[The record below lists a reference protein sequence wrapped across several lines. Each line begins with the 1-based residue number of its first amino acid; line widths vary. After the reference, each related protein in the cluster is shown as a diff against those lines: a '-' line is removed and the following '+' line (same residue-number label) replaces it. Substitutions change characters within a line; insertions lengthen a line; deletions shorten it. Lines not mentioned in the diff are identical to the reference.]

1 MSFSFPCRQNLPDN
15 IFEDIMLM
23 AGLGSLQDLH
33 KCRQVCQRWK
43 VMISQMT
50 KQKKDNI
57 RRRAESLAP
66 QIRRGHYDD
75 FVTAAC
81 LHHHGI
87 LIGSVDFM
95 KLDEDV
101 DVDLAS
107 VPAEHLASL
116 ASCVTN
122 DLIINNVSNCDLV
135 SILDSVKCKGLKIN
149 RQTLS
154 CEETQALVRAME
166 SGVEV
171 VVLGLGGEVSLD
183 FRALTQY
190 SGQGKCERL
199 VCYADTADTYSRE
212 EVRSWAEKNN
222 WTALMRHDYFDLI
235 QARSNISFLSKFGIY
250 TIFS

>member
-1 MSFSFPCRQNLPDN
+1 
-15 IFEDIMLM
+15 
-23 AGLGSLQDLH
+23 
-33 KCRQVCQRWK
+33 
-43 VMISQMT
+43 MISQMT

-75 FVTAAC
+75 FVTAAS

-166 SGVEV
+166 SRVEV
-171 VVLGLGGEVSLD
+171 VVFGLG
-183 FRALTQY
+183 
-190 SGQGKCERL
+190 ER
-199 VCYADTADTYSRE
+199 
-212 EVRSWAEKNN
+212 
-222 WTALMRHDYFDLI
+222 
-235 QARSNISFLSKFGIY
+235 
-250 TIFS
+250 